1 MSQIYHVVV
10 DNFMEMKEEEMLWFA
25 SLSYYVQSLTYPL
38 LSSQF
43 YKFKPISQ
51 EIIHH
56 NYHQSI
62 TFNNSQQP

>member
-10 DNFMEMKEEEMLWFA
+10 DNFMEMKEEEEMLWFA

-43 YKFKPISQ
+43 YKF
-51 EIIHH
+51 
-56 NYHQSI
+56 
-62 TFNNSQQP
+62 